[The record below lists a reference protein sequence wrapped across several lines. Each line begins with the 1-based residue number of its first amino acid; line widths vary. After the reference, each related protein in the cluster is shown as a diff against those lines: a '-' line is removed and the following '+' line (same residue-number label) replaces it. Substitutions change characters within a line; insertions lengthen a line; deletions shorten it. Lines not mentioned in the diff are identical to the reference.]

1 MMKYEVGVYLTSTS
15 FNSVMV
21 EADTKD
27 DAVEFATEMYDN
39 DEIELIAD
47 SKNQLD
53 IMIESWN

>member
-1 MMKYEVGVYLTSTS
+1 MKYEVGVYLTSTS

>member
-1 MMKYEVGVYLTSTS
+1 MMKYEVGVDLTHTS

-21 EADTKD
+21 EADTQD
-27 DAVEFATEMYDN
+27 DAVEFATEMYNN

-53 IMIESWN
+53 FMIESWD